1 MDRPA
6 PRLCTNALIARFGR
20 RSTRQWLLCIG
31 LAARL
36 GNQDA
41 SAASVLGAAI
51 RLFRRPHSPSSGALG
66 YATQIQLLGPA

>member
-6 PRLCTNALIARFGR
+6 TRPRTRALIARIGR
-20 RSTRQWLLCIG
+20 RSTRQWLLCSG
-31 LAARL
+31 LAERL

-66 YATQIQLLGPA
+66 YATWIQLLGSA